1 MQEAETE
8 MIAATLKVL
17 TWGTVATAV
26 VSAILLAAGDGG
38 TLRAERAADASA
50 SPSAPL
56 PATGPASVRNGAAAS
71 TGPTDLRH

>member
-1 MQEAETE
+1 

-26 VSAILLAAGDGG
+26 VSAVLLAADDGG

-56 PATGPASVRNGAAAS
+56 PTTGPASVRKGAAAS
-71 TGPTDLRH
+71 TGPIDLHH